1 MPHLAS
7 DPFWQ
12 SPRSKQAVPAAVTI
26 DPGAIRAGV
35 FVFTGYYLGAKVG
48 LNKQRRGRRR
58 WGSHSHGHHR
68 SAQKRDGRKKL
79 TREQFGQ
86 VGTISTPDNN
96 SVRNSS

>member
-12 SPRSKQAVPAAVTI
+12 SPRSKQAVLAAVTI
-26 DPGAIRAGV
+26 DPGAISAGV

-58 WGSHSHGHHR
+58 WGSRSHGNRR
-68 SAQKRDGRKKL
+68 STQKRDGQKKL
-79 TREQFGQ
+79 TRRHNFES
-86 VGTISTPDNN
+86 GTTSTPNNN